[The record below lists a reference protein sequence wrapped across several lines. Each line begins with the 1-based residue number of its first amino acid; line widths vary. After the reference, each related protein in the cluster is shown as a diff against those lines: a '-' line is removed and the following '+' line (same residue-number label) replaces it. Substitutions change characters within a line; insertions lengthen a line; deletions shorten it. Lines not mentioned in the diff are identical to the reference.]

1 MYGALIMGNV
11 SFYSDLFYRKYVVMP
26 YHSLGLIR
34 EDNMWPAIEFFRVL
48 FTYSVWLIAGMF
60 WAATFIG
67 DANIF
72 ILFQYITTGLIWW
85 SAIRMFLIIIA
96 QCIALLYDMWDRTYG
111 SYPDMF
117 QDAVGW
123 GAEATHRNKEMVDQ
137 PWIDIELEMLNVGM
151 QFLAYPLYNYSINN
165 FWRQEKERVEAEE
178 NGTYVRPTTRERDE
192 ATTKENRRDQQNAQA
207 DNNNVDDSNDF

>member
-1 MYGALIMGNV
+1 
-11 SFYSDLFYRKYVVMP
+11 
-26 YHSLGLIR
+26 
-34 EDNMWPAIEFFRVL
+34 MWPAIEFFRVL
-48 FTYSVWLIAGMF
+48 LAYTAWLIAGGF

-85 SAIRMFLIIIA
+85 SAIRMALIIIA
-96 QCIALLYDMWDRTYG
+96 QCVAFFYDSWDRTYK
-111 SYPDMF
+111 SYPDLF

-123 GAEATHRNKEMVDQ
+123 GAEAGHRHKEMVDQ
-137 PWIDIELEMLNVGM
+137 PWIDIELEMLNIGM

-178 NGTYVRPTTRERDE
+178 NGTIVKPTTREGDE
-192 ATTKENRRDQQNAQA
+192 ATTRDQQNGQA
-207 DNNNVDDSNDF
+207 DNNNVDDSNNF

>member
-26 YHSLGLIR
+26 YHSIGLIR

-48 FTYSVWLIAGMF
+48 FTYSTWLIAGGF
-60 WAATFIG
+60 WAFTFIG

-72 ILFQYITTGLIWW
+72 IVFQYITTGLIWW
-85 SAIRMFLIIIA
+85 TAIRMFLILIA
-96 QCIALLYDMWDRTYG
+96 QCIAFFYDMWDRTYG
-111 SYPDMF
+111 NYYDMF

-123 GAEATHRNKEMVDQ
+123 GAEASHRNKDQ
-137 PWIDIELEMLNVGM
+137 IDQVWIDIELEMMNIAM

-178 NGTYVRPTTRERDE
+178 NGTYVRPSTRDRD
-192 ATTKENRRDQQNAQA
+192 
-207 DNNNVDDSNDF
+207 